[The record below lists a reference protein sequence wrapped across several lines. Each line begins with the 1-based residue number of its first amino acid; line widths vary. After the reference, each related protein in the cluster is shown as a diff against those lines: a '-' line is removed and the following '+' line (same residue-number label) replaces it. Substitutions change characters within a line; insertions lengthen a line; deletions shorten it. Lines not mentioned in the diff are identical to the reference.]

1 MVNKN
6 KIGYGF
12 KKYYTEEALKKYDT
26 SQSNKYWGNLI
37 RVFLFCGLNILLFT
51 LYYIYIKY
59 DDEMNIINNEEDENK
74 KNILT
79 IELLTSIF
87 YYFIISISFFIF
99 LNYLFSIEYNDNHI
113 LISFGKFFNYFKKH
127 IYILTFLIL
136 IYISLFSS
144 LSFTH
149 IYFNIFNNNLQLKK
163 NMLIFFNVISLLI
176 FISYLFTIVYTSFNS
191 YTYKPIFFSRN
202 YKNIFKI

>member
-12 KKYYTEEALKKYDT
+12 KQYYNEDALNKYNT
-26 SQSNKYWGNLI
+26 SQSNKYLGNLI
-37 RVFLFCGLNILLFT
+37 RAFLFCGLNILLFA
-51 LYYIYIKY
+51 LYYIYNKY
-59 DDEMNIINNEEDENK
+59 NNEMYIINNEEDENK
-74 KNILT
+74 KNTLT
-79 IELLTSIF
+79 IELLTNIF
-87 YYFIISISFFIF
+87 YYFIISISIFMFF
-99 LNYLFSIEYNDNHI
+99 NYLLSIEYNDNNF
-113 LISFGKFFNYFKKH
+113 LISFGKFFSYFKKH

-163 NMLIFFNVISLLI
+163 NILIFFNVISLLI
-176 FISYLFTIVYTSFNS
+176 LISYLFTIVYTSFNS